1 MVDLRHVSSQ
11 DLSNLQDVLAA
22 LKKRIELLSKAQEQ
36 EAGCFANLLLR
47 VLLALARSEVHEAFA
62 YYAEMLQGLTGSGSS
77 EGLDLDDLHGS
88 EAEPPGDKVQEELR
102 AQEAKIVQ
110 GVLQF
115 LIPEAAFRS

>member
-22 LKKRIELLSKAQEQ
+22 LKKRIELLSKAEEQ
-36 EAGCFANLLLR
+36 ETGCFANLLLR

-62 YYAEMLQGLTGSGSS
+62 YYAEMLQGLTGSGPS
-77 EGLDLDDLHGS
+77 EGLDFDDLHGS
-88 EAEPPGDKVQEELR
+88 EAEPPGDKAEEELR